1 MNFII
6 NRCRRKSPLQS
17 LSASWLTTGKSH
29 RCHHQ
34 HCHHLCRYI
43 VYLRIAK
50 TDNFPKRM
58 REMFKPSMAE
68 LGLCMYQ
75 VFNIIMNNNQIVNII
90 MNDHFYHNQSYN
102 FHHSLSSH
110 HHHNHLYIPAGHPGP
125 GAHTR
130 PLCPLS
136 IPSKCLPNKKINHG
150 QNGWQW

>member
-75 VFNIIMNNNQIVNII
+75 VFNIIMNISTTINVIIFIILFLATIITIISIFQLDTLVQEHIPDLYVHFQSQVNCC
-90 MNDHFYHNQSYN
+90 Q
-102 FHHSLSSH
+102 
-110 HHHNHLYIPAGHPGP
+110 
-125 GAHTR
+125 TKR
-130 PLCPLS
+130 
-136 IPSKCLPNKKINHG
+136 
-150 QNGWQW
+150 

>member
-75 VFNIIMNNNQIVNII
+75 VFNIIMNISTTIRVIIFIILLLATNITIISIFQLDTLVQEHIPDLYVHFQSQVNCC
-90 MNDHFYHNQSYN
+90 Q
-102 FHHSLSSH
+102 
-110 HHHNHLYIPAGHPGP
+110 
-125 GAHTR
+125 TKR
-130 PLCPLS
+130 
-136 IPSKCLPNKKINHG
+136 
-150 QNGWQW
+150 

>member
-75 VFNIIMNNNQIVNII
+75 VFNIIMNISTTIRVIIFIILFLATIITIISIFQLDTLVQEHIPDLYVHFQSQVNCC
-90 MNDHFYHNQSYN
+90 Q
-102 FHHSLSSH
+102 
-110 HHHNHLYIPAGHPGP
+110 
-125 GAHTR
+125 
-130 PLCPLS
+130 
-136 IPSKCLPNKKINHG
+136 KKDN
-150 QNGWQW
+150 